1 MPAVHEATRYQIARL
16 PSSGPMGSYIYHV
29 FVRPAWRHRGI
40 AAALLRH
47 AFLALCDRGCRMAEL
62 HVDSENTTGALEL
75 YRSVGMRPVWHQWDL
90 ERRAHP

>member
-1 MPAVHEATRYQIARL
+1 LGSTGDASRDRASTA
-16 PSSGPMGSYIYHV
+16 SSYG
-29 FVRPAWRHRGI
+29 RHRGI

-47 AFLALCDRGCRMAEL
+47 TFLALRERGCRMAEL

-90 ERRAHP
+90 ERRAILQ